1 MPASTYDSA
10 AVTAVILA
18 GGGGTRLGG
27 VDKALLVW
35 RGRPFIEHS
44 IERLR
49 PQVAAVIV
57 NSDRA
62 DAYRALQMPVVGD
75 AWPQRRGPLAGVL
88 AALGASTT
96 PFTLVVPCDCP
107 LPSLQLA
114 QRLHDALHA
123 EQADLAYAVT
133 GADEHY
139 LFALLRTTLRE
150 SLRAHLAEP
159 GNGAVRR
166 WYAGLRCARVRFDDQ
181 PECFININ
189 SPADFDRLP
198 GERP

>member
-1 MPASTYDSA
+1 MSASIYDPAA
-10 AVTAVILA
+10 ITAVILA
-18 GGGGTRLGG
+18 GGGGTRMGG
-27 VDKALLVW
+27 VDKALLLW

-44 IERLR
+44 SERLR

-62 DAYRALQMPVVGD
+62 DAYPALQLPIVGD
-75 AWPQRRGPLAGVL
+75 AGPQRRGPLAGVL

-107 LPSLQLA
+107 LPSPQLA
-114 QRLHDALHA
+114 QRLYDALYA

-133 GADEHY
+133 GTDEHY
-139 LFALLRTTLRE
+139 LFALRSTALRDN
-150 SLRAHLAEP
+150 LRAHLAEP

-166 WYAGLRCARVRFDDQ
+166 WYAGLRCARVYFDDQ
-181 PECFININ
+181 PECFVNIN
-189 SPADFDRLP
+189 SPTDFGRLP
-198 GERP
+198 